1 MPFPVEIEKLYVKYG
16 KKTVLE
22 DINMIVKDGD
32 FVVILGPNGAGKS
45 TLLKTIVGLVRP
57 YRGTVKVYGYPPWTR
72 EARLKV
78 GYVAQKEHVNDNVP
92 LKVIDVVLMGIYF
105 RKKFPRK
112 LTKEDYERAIEAL
125 KRVGLKGLENE
136 LFKNLSGGQKQR
148 VLIARALVG
157 DPPLLLLDEPFSA
170 LDIVSST
177 YIAELLASLN
187 EDGKTIVVVS
197 HDLTPLI
204 KYVNK
209 VALLNRRLIA
219 YGSPREVIRP
229 ELLRETYGVEI
240 PIVEHEGLPLPVIG
254 DQHVY

>member
-1 MPFPVEIEKLYVKYG
+1 MSFPVELDNVYVKYG
-16 KKTVLE
+16 RKTVLE
-22 DINMIVKDGD
+22 NINMIVKEGD
-32 FVVILGPNGAGKS
+32 FTVILGPNGAGKS
-45 TLLKTIVGLVRP
+45 TLLKVIVGLVRP
-57 YRGTVKVYGYPPWTR
+57 YKGVVKVYGYPPWSK
-72 EARLKV
+72 EARLRI

-112 LTKEDYERAIEAL
+112 ITREDYEKASEVLR
-125 KRVGLKGLENE
+125 KVGLKGLENE

-157 DPPLLLLDEPFSA
+157 NPSLLLLDEPFSA

-187 EDGKTIVVVS
+187 KEGKTLIVVS
-197 HDLTPLI
+197 HDLIPLI

-219 YGSPREVIRP
+219 YGSPSDVIKSN
-229 ELLRETYGVEI
+229 LLKETYGVEI
-240 PIVEHEGLPLPVIG
+240 PVVEHEGLPLPVIG